1 LRKAFPAIGGKKMI
15 FAGCDVG
22 STSGKV
28 VIMKDGEIIAHS
40 IVPRDPL
47 SDVTANLAMEKAL
60 EGQNFTL
67 KDIDMVVGTGYGRVD
82 IPFAKKIVTEI
93 ACHGKGAF
101 HANNNARTVIDIG
114 GQDAKVIK
122 IDNQGVVKDF
132 VLNDKCAAGTGKFLE
147 TMARILEMKLEE
159 MGEISL
165 KAKEIVEIS
174 SQCSVFAES
183 EVISLIA
190 ERKDPIDILAG
201 INHSVANRLVSML
214 YRIGIEKEVVISG
227 GVAKNIGVVRMIEDK
242 IKTKIPEYTI
252 DPQLYGALGAALFA
266 QQETGG

>member
-1 LRKAFPAIGGKKMI
+1 MLV
-15 FAGCDVG
+15 AGCDVG

-28 VIMKDGEIIAHS
+28 VILKDGEIVAHS
-40 IVPRDPL
+40 IVPNHPL
-47 SDVTANLAMEKAL
+47 SDVTAKMAMEKAL
-60 EGQNFTL
+60 EGKDFTQD
-67 KDIDMVVGTGYGRVD
+67 DIELIIGTGYGRID

-101 HANNNARTVIDIG
+101 FDNNKARTIIDIG

-122 IDNQGVVKDF
+122 VDDQGVVKDF

-147 TMARILEMKLEE
+147 TMARILEVKLEE

-165 KAKEIVEIS
+165 KAKEVVEIS

-190 ERKDPIDILAG
+190 EKKDPIDILAG

-214 YRIGIEKEVVISG
+214 YRIGIEEDVVISG
-227 GVAKNIGVVRMIEDK
+227 GVAKNIGVVRMIEEK
-242 IKTKIPEYTI
+242 IKTKIPPYRI

-266 QQETGG
+266 QQEVGG

>member
-1 LRKAFPAIGGKKMI
+1 LVLV
-15 FAGCDVG
+15 AGCDVG

-28 VIMKDGEIIAHS
+28 VILKNGEVFSSS
-40 IVPRDPL
+40 IVSNEPL
-47 SDVTANLAMEKAL
+47 SDVTAKKAMDKAL
-60 EGQNFTL
+60 EGKGVNSN
-67 KDIDMVVGTGYGRVD
+67 DIALIYGTGYGRID
-82 IPFAKKIVTEI
+82 IPFAKKIITEI

-101 HANNNARTVIDIG
+101 WAYNDARTVVDIG

-122 IDNQGVVKDF
+122 IDAKGVVKDF

-147 TMARILEMKLEE
+147 TMARILEVELEK

-183 EVISLIA
+183 EVVSLIA
-190 ERKDPIDILAG
+190 ERKDMIDILAG

-214 YRIGIEKEVVISG
+214 YRIGVEERVVISG
-227 GVAKNIGVVRMIEDK
+227 GVAKNIGVVRVIEEK
-242 IKTKIPEYTI
+242 IKTKIPQYTF
-252 DPQLYGALGAALFA
+252 DPQLHGALGAALFA
-266 QQETGG
+266 QQELGR

>member
-1 LRKAFPAIGGKKMI
+1 MVLV
-15 FAGCDVG
+15 AGCDVG

-28 VIMKDGEIIAHS
+28 VVLKDGAVIAHS
-40 IVPRDPL
+40 IVPNEPL
-47 SDVTANLAMEKAL
+47 SDVTAKKAMDKAL
-60 EGQNFTL
+60 EGQGFNIN
-67 KDIDMVVGTGYGRVD
+67 DINLIYGTGYGKID
-82 IPFAKKIVTEI
+82 IPFAKKIITEI

-101 HANNNARTVIDIG
+101 WAHKDARTVVDIG

-122 IDNQGVVKDF
+122 VDDKGVVRDF

-147 TMARILEMKLEE
+147 TMARILEIRLEE
-159 MGEISL
+159 MGEMSL

-190 ERKDPIDILAG
+190 ERKELIDILAG
-201 INHSVANRLVSML
+201 INHSVANRLVSMV
-214 YRIGIEKEVVISG
+214 YRIGIEERVVISG
-227 GVAKNIGVVRMIEDK
+227 GVAKNVGVVKMIEDK
-242 IKTKIPEYTI
+242 IKTKIPEYTH

-266 QQETGG
+266 KQELGS

>member
-1 LRKAFPAIGGKKMI
+1 MLV
-15 FAGCDVG
+15 AGCDVG

-28 VIMKDGEIIAHS
+28 VILQDSKIIAHS
-40 IVPRDPL
+40 IVPNDPL
-47 SDVTANLAMEKAL
+47 SDVTAKNAMEKAL
-60 EGQNFTL
+60 KGKNVTMN
-67 KDIDMVVGTGYGRVD
+67 DINLTIGTGYGRVD

-101 HANNNARTVIDIG
+101 WNNNKARTVIDIG

-122 IDNQGVVKDF
+122 IDKHGVVKDF

-147 TMARILEMKLEE
+147 TMARILDVKLEE
-159 MGEISL
+159 MGKISL

-190 ERKDPIDILAG
+190 EKKDPIDILAG

-214 YRIGIEKEVVISG
+214 YRIGIEEDVVISG
-227 GVAKNIGVVRMIEDK
+227 GVAKNIGVVKMIEDK
-242 IKTKIPEYTI
+242 IKTKIPTYTT
-252 DPQLYGALGAALFA
+252 DPQLFGALGAALFA
-266 QQETGG
+266 QQELGG

>member
-1 LRKAFPAIGGKKMI
+1 MALV
-15 FAGCDVG
+15 AGCDVG

-28 VIMKDGEIIAHS
+28 VILRNGKIVSSS
-40 IVPRDPL
+40 IVPNEPL
-47 SDVTANLAMEKAL
+47 SDVTASKALDKAL
-60 EGQNFTL
+60 EGQEFTL
-67 KDIDMVVGTGYGRVD
+67 SDITLLYGTGYGRID
-82 IPFAKKIVTEI
+82 IPFASKIITEI

-101 HANNNARTVIDIG
+101 WTNNKARTVIDIG

-122 IDNQGVVKDF
+122 IDNKGVVKDF

-147 TMARILEMKLEE
+147 TMAKILEVKLEE
-159 MGEISL
+159 MGEMSL

-190 ERKDPIDILAG
+190 ERKDPIDIMAG

-214 YRIGIEKEVVISG
+214 YRIGIEESVVISG
-227 GVAKNIGVVRMIEDK
+227 GVAKNIGVVRMIENK
-242 IKTKIPEYTI
+242 IKTRIPEYSI

-266 QQETGG
+266 QQELTG